1 VLVGTDGKILGILF
15 KNESSKKYWTYS
27 FNFNTKVITK
37 GLENVIL
44 DYSGDCSDIDLD
56 EIGNIYYSGFAANGV
71 NKVGVSIYKKGIDGQ
86 TTRIGA
92 DDFLKF
98 GTIIK
103 LKALMGKVYFALNGK
118 KTGFDKYQ
126 LSVLKQQ

>member
-1 VLVGTDGKILGILF
+1 MVT
-15 KNESSKKYWTYS
+15 
-27 FNFNTKVITK
+27 
-37 GLENVIL
+37 
-44 DYSGDCSDIDLD
+44 
-56 EIGNIYYSGFAANGV
+56 
-71 NKVGVSIYKKGIDGQ
+71 GQ
-86 TTRIGA
+86 TLNLMNLAIFIILVLLQMALIRLAFLFIKKEIADPTIRIGA

-103 LKALMGKVYFALNGK
+103 LKVLMGKVYFALNGK